1 MTYQS
6 ELINAL
12 IIRIIKRLHV
22 ILVISIIFAL
32 LGFAFATIQQKKY
45 EVSVQFELSKYRRS
59 GVEIPNQNEKYR
71 NVESY
76 IINPD
81 EFLTELRELFS
92 DGDICKDSQ
101 NSIAIDE
108 SYIKKRKIDI
118 IKESPTKFQVIL
130 SGQDVNL
137 LKICTGIILSKIKK
151 IDDKN
156 VEQMLNQYRSEL
168 KENEIQIEVLRKKLS
183 NSYQDQS
190 YLDEI
195 KILNKNKYII
205 ISEIN
210 WVKANRF
217 RSINQIKV
225 SEIPSKIFHK
235 TLVSFLIGLLVAC
248 IYITRDMIY
257 QNIKYIRKKIE
268 ESS

>member
-6 ELINAL
+6 ELIDAL
-12 IIRIIKRLHV
+12 IIRIIKRLHI

-32 LGFAFATIQQKKY
+32 LGFAFAIIQQKKY
-45 EVSVQFELSKYRRS
+45 EVSVQFEISKYRKS
-59 GVEIPNQNEKYR
+59 GFEITSQNDKYR
-71 NVESY
+71 NFESY

-81 EFLTELRELFS
+81 EFLMDLRELIS

-108 SYIKKRKIDI
+108 SYIKNRKIDI
-118 IKESPTKFQVIL
+118 IKEWPAKFQLIL
-130 SGQDVNL
+130 SGEDVNL
-137 LKICTGIILSKIKK
+137 LKICTGIILSKFKN

-156 VEQMLNQYRSEL
+156 VEQILNQYRSEL

-195 KILNKNKYII
+195 KILNKNKYFI

-210 WVKANRF
+210 WMNSNRF
-217 RSINQIKV
+217 RTIGQIKL
-225 SEIPSKIFHK
+225 SKIPSQIFLK
-235 TLVSFLIGLLVAC
+235 TLISFLIGFLVAC
-248 IYITRDMIY
+248 LYETKAVIY
-257 QNIKYIRKKIE
+257 QNIKYIQKKYN
-268 ESS
+268 